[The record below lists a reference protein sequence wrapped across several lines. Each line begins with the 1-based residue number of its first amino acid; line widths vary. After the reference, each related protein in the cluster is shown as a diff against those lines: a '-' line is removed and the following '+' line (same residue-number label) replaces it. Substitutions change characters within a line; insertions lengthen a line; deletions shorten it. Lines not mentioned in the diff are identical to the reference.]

1 MEIGSKSV
9 EFATPQYN
17 SMKRLELLSS
27 VLQYIHEIFGIDLPV
42 FVVPFVAEL
51 YIEYAG
57 ELFNQNILLQDNR
70 YMARVEFEKR
80 MQAGP

>member
-1 MEIGSKSV
+1 
-9 EFATPQYN
+9 
-17 SMKRLELLSS
+17 MKRLELLSS
-27 VLQYIHEIFGIDLPV
+27 ELQYIQEIFAVDLPV

-51 YIEYAG
+51 YVEYVG

-80 MQAGP
+80 NQGGA